1 MLNNPSLTPVDTEE
15 KHFPPAS
22 TTTITK
28 GFQNSSEDLVPV
40 ESKPKLIIEPLTTLS
55 INNLVNNSVE
65 KDPIKV
71 TDNNGTPTSA
81 KVNNRKGENVQISM
95 SRLLMI

>member
-22 TTTITK
+22 TTTTTK
-28 GFQNSSEDLVPV
+28 NFQNSSEDLAPI
-40 ESKPKLIIEPLTTLS
+40 ESQPKLKLEPLTTLS
-55 INNLVNNSVE
+55 ISNLVNNCVE

-81 KVNNRKGENVQISM
+81 KVNKKTRMVRNGV
-95 SRLLMI
+95 

>member
-15 KHFPPAS
+15 KNFPPPS
-22 TTTITK
+22 ITSTK

-40 ESKPKLIIEPLTTLS
+40 ESKTKILKLEPLTILS
-55 INNLVNNSVE
+55 VNNLVNNSVE

-71 TDNNGTPTSA
+71 TDNNGTPSSA
-81 KVNNRKGENVQISM
+81 KVNEWQGY
-95 SRLLMI
+95 